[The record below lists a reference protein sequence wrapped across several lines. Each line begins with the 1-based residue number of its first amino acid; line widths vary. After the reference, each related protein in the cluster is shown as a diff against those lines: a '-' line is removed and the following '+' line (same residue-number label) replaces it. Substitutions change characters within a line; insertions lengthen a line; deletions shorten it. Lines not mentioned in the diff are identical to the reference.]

1 MEKYYKEVG
10 EYYDKDVELG
20 FEKRADTNTSLQR
33 IRGHFR
39 TYVSKQKFTNALEIG
54 CGPGLDA
61 EWFGQSFPD
70 KKLHAIDVS
79 AEMAK
84 TADGRTSGFGKVR
97 VSQATEHDLSDLPN
111 APFDMTYVFFGALN
125 TVNSLPDAADRIY
138 SSMQPGGVAVLTF
151 VNKWYMRELLVNLLK
166 LRFKVAFARIRTVW
180 GGYSNF
186 RFLASRCY
194 TPSNIRKAFK
204 SFNEL
209 DHRGYSILFPAW
221 YNHHKIKG
229 NNDKANRLWEFDEK
243 LNKTPL
249 WQFGEYTLF
258 VFQKP
263 A

>member
-84 TADGRTSGFGKVR
+84 TADGRTSGF
-97 VSQATEHDLSDLPN
+97 
-111 APFDMTYVFFGALN
+111 
-125 TVNSLPDAADRIY
+125 
-138 SSMQPGGVAVLTF
+138 
-151 VNKWYMRELLVNLLK
+151 
-166 LRFKVAFARIRTVW
+166 
-180 GGYSNF
+180 
-186 RFLASRCY
+186 
-194 TPSNIRKAFK
+194 
-204 SFNEL
+204 
-209 DHRGYSILFPAW
+209 
-221 YNHHKIKG
+221 
-229 NNDKANRLWEFDEK
+229 
-243 LNKTPL
+243 
-249 WQFGEYTLF
+249 
-258 VFQKP
+258 
-263 A
+263 